1 MLVQEADRM
10 IIGSQTPRTTFSPL
24 RSYVKSDCSGSDE
37 VRRHDPA
44 AKNYRAGVINRYSLG
59 IGGTGRGISVGAEF
73 TNYLHLNSDEQ
84 SRLLCRLD
92 ERSVAGK
99 SAEHRRHT
107 RYEYRAA
114 DIAMIVQHPGGG
126 TGRFLVCT
134 RNISSSGLSVI
145 HGGYLHPGT
154 ECRLLLARA
163 DGSPMAISGEVM
175 HCRHIGG
182 HHHELGI
189 RFLNE
194 VDPYEILTPEQIE
207 EAGGLVSGRELP
219 TLHGSILV
227 VDGSTTDRRLLVHH
241 LKATG
246 VEITPAATPGAAL
259 DAVRKHQFSLVL
271 CDLNLKEEDPARM
284 IKQMRSYGVNCPI
297 VVLTAE
303 TDLQRLLQARSAGAN
318 EIIGKP
324 YSLDVLITVMAEW
337 LEQPLIQD
345 PIYSTVQDD
354 PGMAELVVDFIE
366 QAGRLMLKLQKAS
379 AAEDQAVV
387 RQVCLAVQG
396 SATGYGFGAVTAAA
410 RDVLKTMDVCDSL
423 EESQVQ
429 RHRLVSIC
437 GRLSCTSS
445 VRPARGRGSEGRRV

>member
-1 MLVQEADRM
+1 MGD
-10 IIGSQTPRTTFSPL
+10 
-24 RSYVKSDCSGSDE
+24 
-37 VRRHDPA
+37 
-44 AKNYRAGVINRYSLG
+44 
-59 IGGTGRGISVGAEF
+59 EF
-73 TNYLHLNSDEQ
+73 TNHLHLNSAER

-92 ERSVAGK
+92 QRAEVGK
-99 SAEHRRHT
+99 RAEHRRHT

-126 TGRFLVCT
+126 SGRFLVCT

-163 DGSPMAISGEVM
+163 DGSPMALSGEVV

-207 EAGGLVSGRELP
+207 EAGGLHSGRELP
-219 TLHGSILV
+219 ALRGSVLV

-241 LKATG
+241 LKGTG

-259 DAVRKHQFSLVL
+259 DAVRKHEFRLVL
-271 CDLNLKEEDPARM
+271 CDLNLKEEEPARM

-318 EIIGKP
+318 EILGKP
-324 YSLDVLITVMAEW
+324 YNPDALITVMAEW
-337 LEQPLIQD
+337 LEHTSIED
-345 PIYSTVQDD
+345 PIYSTVEDD
-354 PGMAELVVDFIE
+354 PGMAELVIDFIE
-366 QAGRLMLKLQKAS
+366 QARRLMMKLQKAI
-379 AAEDQAVV
+379 AAEDQSVV

-396 SATGYGFGAVTAAA
+396 SATGYGFDAATAAA

-429 RHRLVSIC
+429 LVRLVSIC

-445 VRPARGRGSEGRRV
+445 VRPARASGSEDKRV

>member
-1 MLVQEADRM
+1 MTD
-10 IIGSQTPRTTFSPL
+10 
-24 RSYVKSDCSGSDE
+24 
-37 VRRHDPA
+37 
-44 AKNYRAGVINRYSLG
+44 
-59 IGGTGRGISVGAEF
+59 EF
-73 TNYLHLNSDEQ
+73 TNHLHLNSAER

-92 ERSVAGK
+92 QRSEVGNR
-99 SAEHRRHT
+99 AEHRRHA

-126 TGRFLVCT
+126 SGRFLVCT

-154 ECRLLLARA
+154 ECRLLLTCA
-163 DGSPMAISGEVM
+163 DGSPMALSGEVV

-194 VDPYEILTPEQIE
+194 VDPHDILTPEQIE
-207 EAGGLVSGRELP
+207 EAGGLISGRQLP

-241 LKATG
+241 LKGTG
-246 VEITPAATPGAAL
+246 VEITPTATSGAAL
-259 DAVRKHQFSLVL
+259 DAVRKHEFTLVL
-271 CDLNLKEEDPARM
+271 CDLNLKEEEPARM

-303 TDLQRLLQARSAGAN
+303 TDLQRLLLARSAGAN

-324 YSLDVLITVMAEW
+324 YSPDALITVMAEW
-337 LEQPLIQD
+337 LEHAAIKD
-345 PIYSTVQDD
+345 PIYSTVEDD

-366 QAGRLMLKLQKAS
+366 QARRLMMKLEKAIE
-379 AAEDQAVV
+379 AEDQMVV

-396 SATGYGFGAVTAAA
+396 SATGYGFGAATAAA
-410 RDVLKTMDVCDSL
+410 RDALKTMDTCDSL
-423 EESQVQ
+423 EDSQVQ
-429 RHRLVSIC
+429 LRRLVSIC

-445 VRPARGRGSEGRRV
+445 ARPARAKGSDGKRA

>member
-1 MLVQEADRM
+1 MGD
-10 IIGSQTPRTTFSPL
+10 
-24 RSYVKSDCSGSDE
+24 
-37 VRRHDPA
+37 
-44 AKNYRAGVINRYSLG
+44 
-59 IGGTGRGISVGAEF
+59 EF
-73 TNYLHLNSDEQ
+73 TNHLHLNSAEQ

-92 ERSVAGK
+92 QGSAAGK
-99 SAEHRRHT
+99 STERRRHK
-107 RYEYRAA
+107 RWEYRAGE
-114 DIAMIVQHPGGG
+114 IAMIVQHPGGG
-126 TGRFLVCT
+126 SGRFLVCA
-134 RNISSSGLSVI
+134 RNISASGLSLI

-163 DGSPMAISGEVM
+163 DGSPMALSGEVV

-189 RFLNE
+189 RFLTE

-207 EAGGLVSGRELP
+207 EADGLLSERELP
-219 TLHGSILV
+219 TLRGSILV
-227 VDGSTTDRRLLVHH
+227 VDESTTDRRLLVHH

-303 TDLQRLLQARSAGAN
+303 TDLQRLLRARSAGAN

-324 YSLDVLITVMAEW
+324 YSPDALITVMAEW
-337 LEQPLIQD
+337 LEHTSIED
-345 PIYSTVQDD
+345 PIYSTVEDD
-354 PGMAELVVDFIE
+354 PGMAEMVIDFIE
-366 QAGRLMLKLQKAS
+366 QAGRLMMKLQKAI

-396 SATGYGFGAVTAAA
+396 SATGYGFGAATAAA
-410 RDVLKTMDVCDSL
+410 RDVLKTMDTCDSL

-429 RHRLVSIC
+429 LRRLVLIC
-437 GRLSCTSS
+437 GRLSCTSA
-445 VRPARGRGSEGRRV
+445 VRPARANGSDGKRV

>member
-1 MLVQEADRM
+1 M
-10 IIGSQTPRTTFSPL
+10 
-24 RSYVKSDCSGSDE
+24 SD
-37 VRRHDPA
+37 
-44 AKNYRAGVINRYSLG
+44 
-59 IGGTGRGISVGAEF
+59 EF
-73 TNYLHLNSDEQ
+73 TNHLHLNSAEQ

-92 ERSVAGK
+92 QGSAAGK
-99 SAEHRRHT
+99 SAERRRHK
-107 RYEYRAA
+107 RCEYRAEE
-114 DIAMIVQHPGGG
+114 IAMIVQHPGGG
-126 TGRFLVCT
+126 SGRFLVCA
-134 RNISSSGLSVI
+134 RNISASGLSLI

-163 DGSPMAISGEVM
+163 DGSPMALSGEVI
-175 HCRHIGG
+175 HCRHVGG

-219 TLHGSILV
+219 TLGGSILV
-227 VDGSTTDRRLLVHH
+227 VDESTTDRRLLVHH

-246 VEITPAATPGAAL
+246 VEITPVATPGAAL
-259 DAVRKHQFSLVL
+259 DAVRKREFTLVL
-271 CDLNLKEEDPARM
+271 CDLNLQEEEPARM

-303 TDLQRLLQARSAGAN
+303 TDLQRLLRARSAGAN

-324 YSLDVLITVMAEW
+324 YSLDALITVMAEW
-337 LEQPLIQD
+337 IEHTSIKD
-345 PIYSTVQDD
+345 PIYSTVEDD
-354 PGMAELVVDFIE
+354 PGMAELVIDFIE
-366 QAGRLMLKLQKAS
+366 QARRLMLKLQKAIDV
-379 AAEDQAVV
+379 EDQAVV
-387 RQVCLAVQG
+387 REVCLAVQG

-410 RDVLKTMDVCDSL
+410 RDVLKTMDTCDSL

-429 RHRLVSIC
+429 LRRLVSIC

-445 VRPARGRGSEGRRV
+445 VRPARGRGSEGKRV